1 MTILPTWSP
10 HLICMWTR
18 PSNVEEEEAAAEV
31 GTGSSCRVLEGRKEG
46 AMGHMT
52 SAAAAAAEWS
62 LEDLALLERER
73 DHMANTTETVVPP
86 PPPPPSVRRRRRC
99 DAHTVCVAPS
109 A

>member
-18 PSNVEEEEAAAEV
+18 PSNEEEEEEEAAEV

-46 AMGHMT
+46 AMGHMA
-52 SAAAAAAEWS
+52 SAAEWS

-73 DHMANTTETVVPP
+73 DGRTNADGEGTIW
-86 PPPPPSVRRRRRC
+86 RIRQKR
-99 DAHTVCVAPS
+99 
-109 A
+109 